1 MGGTKHSWYLIYE
14 KKKKIKEKKPKY
26 FPLKFIVRV
35 IADY

>member
-14 KKKKIKEKKPKY
+14 KKKIKEKKPKY